1 MSNTSISCQDSES
14 SSQNSHFFPNSG
26 HNSGMI
32 GVKRTCRL
40 YYMDTLMYSQPE
52 GDCSSDTSKDD
63 CPTQRNQELPPEVLY
78 NILADVV
85 SGYVDLFITEPRQA
99 ISLAQNTE
107 PQQGDS
113 EEILQSTDSH
123 VDGILVTGFHN
134 RPLTEATETTE
145 KLPYNIVIS
154 LLSTSFLFRDIT
166 LKILRDGF
174 GIDQTTVER
183 CVIFE
188 HIIIKCYYPGL
199 MCLLNLFTVHPR
211 ASGIY

>member
-1 MSNTSISCQDSES
+1 
-14 SSQNSHFFPNSG
+14 
-26 HNSGMI
+26 MI

-40 YYMDTLMYSQPE
+40 YYYMDTLVYSQPE

-123 VDGILVTGFHN
+123 VDDTLVTVVHN
-134 RPLTEATETTE
+134 RQESTE
-145 KLPYNIVIS
+145 KLPHNIVIS

-166 LKILRDGF
+166 LKILHDGF
-174 GIDQTTVER
+174 GIDQTTVGR

-199 MCLLNLFTVHPR
+199 MCLFTVHPR
-211 ASGIY
+211 VSGIY